1 MHCCELQYPEEFF
14 INLGNSAAAD
24 VVSMGGGGGG
34 GTTDADFRHFDGS
47 SRSSRRIFLSVFL
60 FLILTG

>member
-24 VVSMGGGGGG
+24 VVSMGGGR
-34 GTTDADFRHFDGS
+34 TTDADFRHLDGS

>member
-24 VVSMGGGGGG
+24 VVSMGR
-34 GTTDADFRHFDGS
+34 TTDADFRHFDGS

>member
-34 GTTDADFRHFDGS
+34 E
-47 SRSSRRIFLSVFL
+47 RRTLIFATSTEAAGAHDEFFSL
-60 FLILTG
+60 FSCS

>member
-34 GTTDADFRHFDGS
+34 ENDG
-47 SRSSRRIFLSVFL
+47 R
-60 FLILTG
+60 

>member
-24 VVSMGGGGGG
+24 VVSMGGR
-34 GTTDADFRHFDGS
+34 TTDADFRHLDGS